1 MADVLRMLQEGLA
14 GRYTV
19 ERELGRGGM
28 AAVYLAR
35 DLRHDR
41 LVALKVLHPE
51 LAMSIGTDRFARE
64 IRFAARLQHPHIIP
78 VHDSGD
84 VPGTGG
90 QPTLLWFSMPY
101 VEGESL
107 RERLA
112 RDRQLPLAEAIRIT
126 REVAGALDYA
136 HRQGLIHRDIKPENI
151 LLSEGHALVADFGVA
166 RALAPT
172 TGQQAALTGTGLAI
186 GTPAY
191 MSPEQAT
198 GEQSLDHRS
207 DIYSLGCVLYE
218 MLAGEPPYGGA
229 TAQVILARLL
239 TEDARPLRSIRP
251 AVPPVIE
258 RIVSGAI
265 ARAPA
270 DRYSTVAEFSQ
281 ELENA
286 SAQITTPGG
295 GTLAPQSPLP
305 ARRKKVPLLTML
317 GIGFLLGIGV
327 LFACRQSHSS
337 SPADGPVLLAVL
349 PFENMGD
356 SGDAYFADGITDEV
370 RGKLSSLP
378 DFQVIA
384 RASSSQYRGTTKPLK
399 DVAQELGVRYLL
411 TGTVRWIKSGSQQGV
426 QVRPELVEVVKS
438 GATVGRWERG
448 FDASLDDIFKV
459 QTEIAGQVVAALK
472 GELASA
478 AMPASMTDAPTSN
491 VAAYDEFLRGE
502 QRYFGSSGSASLR
515 EASDHY
521 EAAVTIDS
529 AFARAWSRLGMVR
542 ASMYLNSASSRA
554 IAEAARSAAERAM
567 RLDPELPEAHL
578 ALGNYYSLVRADFSK
593 AVEIYTRGL
602 TLAPAH
608 AELLGALGLAEQGLG
623 KVDDALAHMRRGLE
637 LDPRSLLYVRRLIRL
652 LTYTRKYDEAAGL
665 MARARA
671 QAPNDP
677 GVLLYDAW
685 LHLSQGDLAG
695 ARAVVRNVPKDAN
708 EPNVVS
714 FFAFDQ
720 SSARLL
726 NDEQQQLLL
735 RLPPSHFGDNRG
747 AWGLTIATGAHMLGD
762 SVRMRAYAD
771 SALSTWESVV
781 RENPDEPGNH
791 MALGATLAFLGRK
804 AEAIREGERAVAI
817 RGNDGFQGPGLR
829 HQLARLYQLVG
840 EPVKAIEQL
849 EALLR
854 VPYLITPGWLRADPS
869 IEPLRR
875 HPRFERLL
883 ALADSLAR

>member
-1 MADVLRMLQEGLA
+1 MTDVRQMLQEGLA
-14 GRYTV
+14 DRYTV

-28 AAVYLAR
+28 AAVFLAR

-64 IRFAARLQHPHIIP
+64 IRFAARLQHPHILP

-84 VPGTGG
+84 LPGTGG
-90 QPTLLWFSMPY
+90 RPTLLWFSMPY
-101 VEGESL
+101 VDGESL
-107 RERLA
+107 RERLN
-112 RDRQLPLAEAIRIT
+112 RDRQLPLADAIRIT
-126 REVAGALDYA
+126 RQVSDALEYA

-151 LLSEGHALVADFGVA
+151 LLSGGHALVADFGVA
-166 RALAPT
+166 RALTAG
-172 TGQQAALTGTGLAI
+172 TGEHAALTGTGLAI

-198 GEQSLDHRS
+198 GEQSIDHRS
-207 DIYSLGCVLYE
+207 DLYALGCVFYE
-218 MLAGEPPYGGA
+218 MLAGEPPFGGA
-229 TAQVILARLL
+229 TAQVILARVL
-239 TEDARPLRSIRP
+239 TEQPRPLRSIRP
-251 AVPPVIE
+251 GVPPLVE
-258 RIVSGAI
+258 QIVSTAI

-270 DRYSTVAEFSQ
+270 DRYPTVADFSR
-281 ELENA
+281 ELETA
-286 SAQITTPGG
+286 AAQITTPGS
-295 GTLAPQSPLP
+295 GTVVPPSPL
-305 ARRKKVPLLTML
+305 RRRRVPLFAML
-317 GIGFLLGIGV
+317 GLGFLLGIGV
-327 LFACRQSHSS
+327 LFAWRQSQ
-337 SPADGPVLLAVL
+337 SPGAGNGPVLLAVL

-384 RASSSQYRGTTKPLK
+384 RASSAQYRGNIRPLR
-399 DVAQELGVRYLL
+399 DVARELGVRYLL
-411 TGTVRWIKSGSQQGV
+411 TGTVRWIKTGTQKGV

-448 FDASLDDIFKV
+448 FDAALDDIFKV

-472 GELASA
+472 GELASG
-478 AMPASMTDAPTSN
+478 AMPKAMTDAPTEN

-502 QRYFGSSGSASLR
+502 QRYFGSSGSPSLR
-515 EASDHY
+515 QASDHY
-521 EAAVTIDS
+521 EAAVTLDS

-542 ASMYLNSASSRA
+542 ASMYLNSTSSLA
-554 IAEAARSAAERAM
+554 TAEAARSASERAL
-567 RLDPELPEAHL
+567 RLDPGLPEAHL

-593 AVEIYTRGL
+593 AVEIYTKGL

-637 LDPRSLLYVRRLIRL
+637 LDPRSLLYARRLVRL
-652 LTYTRKYDEAAGL
+652 LTYTRKYDAAAEL
-665 MARARA
+665 MAQARA

-685 LHLSQGDLAG
+685 LHLARGDLAG
-695 ARAVVRNVPKDAN
+695 ARAVVRSVPKDAN
-708 EPNVVS
+708 EPNIVA

-720 SSARLL
+720 SSAELL
-726 NDEQQQLLL
+726 SDEQKQLLL
-735 RLPPSHFGDNRG
+735 RLSPSQFGGNRG
-747 AWGLTIATGAHMLGD
+747 GWALTIAIGARMLGD

-771 SALSTWESVV
+771 SALSTSASAV
-781 RENPDEPGNH
+781 RENPDEPGNRI
-791 MALGATLAFLGRK
+791 ALGATLAFLGRK
-804 AEAIREGERAVAI
+804 AEAIREGEQAVAI
-817 RGNDGFQGPGLR
+817 RGSDGFQGPTLR
-829 HQLARLYQLVG
+829 HQLARIYLLVG
-840 EPVKAIEQL
+840 EPVKAIEQF

-854 VPYLITPGWLRADPS
+854 VPYLISPGWLRADPS
-869 IEPLRR
+869 LEPLRR
-875 HPRFERLL
+875 HPRFDRLL
-883 ALADSLAR
+883 ALADSLAHP